1 MESINNIY
9 TSISDYLSQNNDD
22 LLKDK
27 QIFELLNK
35 LSSIKFEKQI
45 DFPEIIVVGSQSS
58 GKSSVLNSIM
68 SLNLLPTNSRMCSK
82 NPIRIELLHNP
93 NSNFLIQIGQ
103 YEDGI
108 FKKDKFYDLKKIE
121 SENILN
127 LQKDILSFSK
137 KVTQGDNNI
146 SNVEMVIKIQSQ
158 DVTNLTLI
166 DLPGLI
172 NVPKIDEGQDK
183 DIKQHILNM
192 INKYASNPNSIILA
206 VLQSRADIEVDEI
219 LGICK
224 NLDKENSRSIGILT
238 KPDLMSDNTCVSNY
252 LTGDISNNLKLKFGY
267 FCIKNKISEDD
278 TTETEYFNNHKI
290 YSKLEDKSRLG
301 VVNLSLTL
309 SNILLNK
316 IREYIPDIS
325 FEVNNRLVE
334 TEQSLVKFK
343 KSIPDN
349 ISENKDFILNLF
361 ITNFT
366 ENLNNSIENKSIE
379 LNYGR
384 KIKQNFIDYRNEIN
398 NINILEKIDDKL
410 IEEIIISSEGNHMQ
424 YIVPLVEVLEKTI
437 QDKINPVCILRNPSL
452 NCLEKSQNTINNLV
466 SELLNEDNF
475 IQFPN
480 LKKKILE
487 QINED
492 INLYKSDIIKQINLL
507 IECERNYIWSECST
521 FKSKFN
527 ELKKE
532 EVNLNVIKN
541 VIELYYNTIIQTF
554 GNSVPKFIMYF
565 LINNIKKNT
574 TTNLLHAINN
584 EDKTFLLTE
593 NNEIFEKRTKLENEL
608 KNLNEIKELLNKI

>member
-1 MESINNIY
+1 MQTFNDIYSNI
-9 TSISDYLSQNNDD
+9 SEYLSQNNND
-22 LLKDK
+22 LLKDR
-27 QIFELLNK
+27 QVFELLNK
-35 LSSIKFEKQI
+35 LSSIKFDKQI
-45 DFPEIIVVGSQSS
+45 NFPEIIVVGTQSS
-58 GKSSVLNSIM
+58 AKSSLLNSIM
-68 SLNLLPTNSRMCSK
+68 GLNILPTASKMCSK
-82 NPIRIELLHNP
+82 NPTRIELLYNP
-93 NSNFLIQIGQ
+93 NSSLIQIGQ
-103 YEDGI
+103 YENGI

-121 SENILN
+121 SENILQ

-137 KVTQGDNNI
+137 KVTTSDNNV
-146 SNVEMVIKIQSQ
+146 SQEEMVIKIQSPN
-158 DVTNLTLI
+158 VANLTLI
-166 DLPGLI
+166 DLPGII
-172 NVPKIDEGQDK
+172 NVALDGQDSN
-183 DIKQHILNM
+183 IKQIIRNM
-192 INKYASNPNSIILA
+192 INNYASNLNTIILS
-206 VLQSRADIEVDEI
+206 VMPSRVDLEVDQALEI
-219 LGICK
+219 VK
-224 NLDKENSRSIGILT
+224 ELDPNNQRSIGILT
-238 KPDLMSDNTCVSNY
+238 KPDLMSENSDISNY
-252 LTGDISNNLKLKFGY
+252 LTGNISNNLKLKYGY
-267 FCIKNKISEDD
+267 YCIKNKVDENDLI
-278 TTETEYFNNHKI
+278 ETDYFNNHKI
-290 YSKLEDKSRLG
+290 YSKLEDKSRIG

-316 IREYIPDIS
+316 IREYIPNIS
-325 FEVNNRLVE
+325 CEVNNRLVE

>member
-1 MESINNIY
+1 MESINHIY
-9 TSISDYLSQNNDD
+9 NSLSDYLTKNNDD

-27 QIFELLNK
+27 QVFELLNK

-45 DFPEIIVVGSQSS
+45 DFPEIIVCGTQSS
-58 GKSSVLNSIM
+58 AKSSILNSIM
-68 SLNLLPTNSRMCSK
+68 GINILPTASKMCSK
-82 NPIRIELLHNP
+82 NPCRIELLYNP
-93 NSNFLIQIGQ
+93 NSYLIQIGQ

-121 SENILN
+121 SENILQ

-137 KVTQGDNNI
+137 KVTTSDNNV
-146 SNVEMVIKIQSQ
+146 SQEEMVIKIQSPN
-158 DVTNLTLI
+158 VANLTLI
-166 DLPGLI
+166 DLPGII
-172 NVPKIDEGQDK
+172 NVALDGQDTN
-183 DIKQHILNM
+183 IKQIIRNM
-192 INKYASNPNSIILA
+192 INKYASNPNTIILS
-206 VLQSRADIEVDEI
+206 VMPSRVDLEVDQALEI
-219 LGICK
+219 VK
-224 NLDKENSRSIGILT
+224 ELDPNNERSIGILT
-238 KPDLMSDNTCVSNY
+238 KPDLMSDTSDISNY
-252 LTGDISNNLKLKFGY
+252 LTGNISNNLKLKYGY
-267 FCIKNKISEDD
+267 YTIKNKISDDD
-278 TTETEYFNNHKI
+278 TTEMEYFNNHKI
-290 YSKLEDKSRLG
+290 YSKLDDKSRLG
-301 VVNLSLTL
+301 VVNLSLKL
-309 SNILLNK
+309 SEILLNK

-325 FEVNNRLVE
+325 CEVNNRLVE

-398 NINILEKIDDKL
+398 NINILQKIDDKL
-410 IEEIIISSEGNHMQ
+410 IEEIIVSSEGNHMQ

-437 QDKINPVCILRNPSL
+437 QDKINPVANLRNPSL
-452 NCLEKSQNTINNLV
+452 NCLEKTNNTINNLV
-466 SELLNEDNF
+466 TELLNEDNF

-480 LKKKILE
+480 LKKKIL
-487 QINED
+487 QQVNED
-492 INLYKSDIIKQINLL
+492 VNLYKTDIIKEINLL
-507 IECERNYIWSECST
+507 IETERNYIWSECST

-554 GNSVPKFIMYF
+554 GNCVPKYIMYF

-574 TTNLLHAINN
+574 TTNLLSAINN

-608 KNLNEIKELLNKI
+608 KNLNEIKDLLNKI